1 MFDDNISA
9 YKSNLKNYSKEKLE
23 TELKLAQSSAS
34 KRNGFVVN
42 GMMVKGGDLESV
54 ISSINGALAKK
65 KSPTTYKQDY
75 EKAKKDWDDAKKKLS
90 EIEKNKSKFTS
101 KLYEEAKKRVETTEK
116 AYKNLGGITG
126 SSLTKQEKAAEKQK
140 KNKKDSRTTSFTSPS
155 EPTG

>member
-140 KNKKDSRTTSFTSPS
+140 EQKDSRTTSFTSPS

>member
-1 MFDDNISA
+1 MFSGNQSYVQVREQMEKNSELLKKYQKDMFDDNISA

-75 EKAKKDWDDAKKKLS
+75 EKAKKD
-90 EIEKNKSKFTS
+90 
-101 KLYEEAKKRVETTEK
+101 
-116 AYKNLGGITG
+116 
-126 SSLTKQEKAAEKQK
+126 
-140 KNKKDSRTTSFTSPS
+140 
-155 EPTG
+155 